1 MPRTATGCAACD
13 LFGGE
18 VRTGHISR
26 ARADAQ
32 AAEASGTLAVGLAAA
47 GCIGALAAVGFLA
60 VRWGAE
66 MFAHAITAFTAGC
79 SRRYVG
85 VFGGAPHPLD
95 SAKGASSA
103 I

>member
-1 MPRTATGCAACD
+1 A
-13 LFGGE
+13 L
-18 VRTGHISR
+18 I
-26 ARADAQ
+26 
-32 AAEASGTLAVGLAAA
+32 AA
-47 GCIGALAAVGFLA
+47 GGVGALAAVGLLA

-85 VFGGAPHPLD
+85 VFTSVCSGGAPHPLD